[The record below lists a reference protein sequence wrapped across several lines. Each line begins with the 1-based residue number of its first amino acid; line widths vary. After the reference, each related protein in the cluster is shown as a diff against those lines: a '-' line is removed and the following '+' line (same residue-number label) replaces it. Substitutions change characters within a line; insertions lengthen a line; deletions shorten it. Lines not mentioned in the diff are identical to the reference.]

1 MLKTVTTVG
10 SNRQEFED
18 VVLVH
23 LDSLYNG
30 ALRMTRN
37 REDAEDLVQDMVLK
51 ALRFFD
57 KFEKGTN
64 IRAWLFTILTN
75 TYINKYRKRIRQ
87 PAMVEFKEEQTKMKG
102 HPFRHPI
109 EIAASG
115 QAEAMLELVD
125 DDVKDALDSLPDGF
139 RVVVLL
145 ADLEDFSY
153 KEIAEIVGCPLGT
166 VMSRLYRGRR
176 LLRKRLHTYAQGMG
190 YLKRKEQWIATDRE
204 RVLPRVDVEPVT
216 EADVFHCRDRSRR
229 AGSAHASQ
237 GVF

>member
-1 MLKTVTTVG
+1 MLKYGVDKDQEG
-10 SNRQEFED
+10 SVQDSETGQVAKTSGATDRRQEFED

-37 REDAEDLVQDMVLK
+37 REDAEDLVQDTVLK
-51 ALRFFD
+51 AFRFFD
-57 KFEKGTN
+57 KFEQGTN

-75 TYINKYRKRIRQ
+75 TYINTYRKKARQ
-87 PAMVEFKEEQTKMKG
+87 PLMVEFEEERTKVKD

-109 EIAASG
+109 EITASG
-115 QAEAMLELVD
+115 HVEAMLELVD
-125 DDVKDALDSLPDGF
+125 DDVKAALDSLPDDF
-139 RVVVLL
+139 RIVVLL

-176 LLRKRLHTYAQGMG
+176 TLRKKLHEYARDKG
-190 YLKRKEQWIATDRE
+190 YLKSEEQWTATD
-204 RVLPRVDVEPVT
+204 
-216 EADVFHCRDRSRR
+216 
-229 AGSAHASQ
+229 
-237 GVF
+237 